1 VTVVSVLTA
10 LGFLLVIASLGDVL
24 NEAIP
29 HLREGTVPNDA
40 YIRNYVLH
48 PWPAALHVAPGLIY
62 LFIAP
67 LQLSSRFRRKHLTLH
82 RRLGRALVLC
92 GLLAGIFALVVGLTH
107 PFDGVVEASA
117 TAVFGAWFLAAL
129 VIAFVAVR
137 RRDIAT
143 HRRWMIRAFAAGIGI
158 ASIRLW
164 VGIFGGV
171 QKAVT
176 GTEGTPPLQGSYGL
190 AFWMGFASTVLVG
203 EWWLRRK

>member
-1 VTVVSVLTA
+1 MTVVSVLTG

-24 NEAIP
+24 NESIP
-29 HLREGTVPNDA
+29 HLREGTVPDDA

-62 LFIAP
+62 LFAAP
-67 LQLSSRFRRKHLTLH
+67 LQLSARFRRKHLALH
-82 RRLGRALVLC
+82 RRLGRVLVVS
-92 GLLAGIFALVVGLTH
+92 GLMAGVFALLVGLTH

-129 VIAFVAVR
+129 VIAFVAAR

-158 ASIRLW
+158 ASIRFW
-164 VGIFGGV
+164 VGILGAA
-171 QKAVT
+171 QKAIT
-176 GTEGTPPLQGSYGL
+176 GADGSPPLQGSYGL
-190 AFWMGFASTVLVG
+190 AFWLGFASTVLVG
-203 EWWLRRK
+203 EWWLRRR